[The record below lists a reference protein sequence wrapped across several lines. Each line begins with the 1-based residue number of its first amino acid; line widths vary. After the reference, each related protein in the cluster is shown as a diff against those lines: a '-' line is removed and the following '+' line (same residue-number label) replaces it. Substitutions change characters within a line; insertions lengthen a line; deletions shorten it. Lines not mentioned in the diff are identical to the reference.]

1 MTPDAT
7 GVTFSS
13 PTSTADARRI
23 LAAATPAIDSPTQKH
38 NLSGDQLDLVFDRG
52 FRRPEWVWEAR
63 DSDGRSVGVVAGWG
77 GPDFPAPRILDVVAI
92 PLDDAVPLESHG
104 AQLLKRAIEESA
116 ALGTPRIEII
126 QFAPAVDP
134 LVDDGVIAIRALI
147 EACDYRML
155 VQRFRY
161 ELVVADN
168 PPNIPPT
175 RLRFE
180 PVASADDPRL
190 EQIMAEL
197 LVGSLDAHDIAA
209 LAKGDLA
216 AVARETIAEYSGLD
230 PIESFFLAIDESND
244 VVGLV
249 IGGMRTSKDRGV
261 ASFIGVSHR
270 HRGRGYAGQLLG
282 FITARIIDQGARLII
297 GETDQGNVPMAKAFT
312 FVGYPQTES
321 RFDFVPA
328 E

>member
-1 MTPDAT
+1 MTPDAA
-7 GVTFSS
+7 GVKFMS
-13 PTSTADARRI
+13 PTSTDDARRI
-23 LAAATPAIDSPTQKH
+23 LAAATPAIDSPTQKL
-38 NLSGDQLDLVFDRG
+38 NLSGDQLALVFDRG

-63 DSDGRSVGVVAGWG
+63 DSDGRSLGVVAGWG
-77 GPDFPAPRILDVVAI
+77 GPDFPAPRILDVVA
-92 PLDDAVPLESHG
+92 VPLEGHEVG
-104 AQLLKRAIEESA
+104 VQLLNRAIEESA

-134 LVDDGVIAIRALI
+134 LMDDGVIATRALI

-161 ELVVADN
+161 ELVVADSR
-168 PPNIPPT
+168 PNIPPT

-180 PVASADDPRL
+180 SVASADDPRL

-209 LAKGDLA
+209 LATGDLA
-216 AVARETIAEYSGLD
+216 AVARETVAEYAGLD

-249 IGGMRTSKDRGV
+249 IGGMRTSRDRGV

-321 RFDFVPA
+321 RIDFVPA